1 MTLINVESLEIFRT
15 NIYIPSD
22 IGLVSNNAYLSVV
35 VTNDCNMNCPYCV
48 NSYTDRSLYLPVDK
62 MCKNVKKLVSK
73 HPINE
78 AIILWWEPTLHP
90 DIIGIIKWLRDCWI
104 EKVRLTTNGVALTD
118 KLLIDMV
125 DAGLYSLN
133 VSYHNEG
140 FVSKARLWEIF
151 SLCKKLNIKLRVN
164 TNIWKNNH
172 DTVEKFM
179 NFYNEHL
186 KNNCNEVRIS
196 NLILKASFFVND
208 KNDIIAKKMM
218 LSEEEYNDLFTKL
231 INSFDVTS
239 IDNPKTLGF
248 VRYVLIPIST
258 PIIINWNINSKVAH
272 QVSKKSESDVKQKKI
287 NTFKCLVSGN
297 ISLSWNEDN
306 TIIK

>member
-1 MTLINVESLEIFRT
+1 
-15 NIYIPSD
+15 
-22 IGLVSNNAYLSVV
+22 
-35 VTNDCNMNCPYCV
+35 MNCPYCV
-48 NSYTDRSLYLPVDK
+48 NSYTDHSLDLPVSK
-62 MCKNVKKLVSK
+62 MNKNVKELVGRYSIK
-73 HPINE
+73 E

-90 DIIGIIKWLRDCWI
+90 DIIDIIKWLKDCWI
-104 EKVRLTTNGVALTD
+104 EKVRLTTNGVVLTD
-118 KLLIDMV
+118 NLLIDMV
-125 DAGLYSLN
+125 NAGLYSLN

-140 FVSKARLWEIF
+140 FISKARLWEIF
-151 SLCKKLNIKLRVN
+151 SLCKKLGIKLRVN
-164 TNIWKNNH
+164 TNIWRNNH

-179 NFYNEHL
+179 DFYNEHL
-186 KNNCNEVRIS
+186 KNNCDEVRIS

-218 LSEEEYNDLFTKL
+218 LSEEEYNNFFTEL

-297 ISLSWNEDN
+297 ISLSWNEWN